1 VATVGIAQITPPL
14 PIKKGRSHWDRLFH
28 FRFLT
33 TVPVEAA
40 RAVS

>member
-1 VATVGIAQITPPL
+1 LNGNNSTNPAPAINQ
-14 PIKKGRSHWDRLFH
+14 KCRSHWDRLFH